1 MQEEA
6 AQAGAALACGAHGG
20 KENGTRRKV
29 EIGGRRDEGAIV
41 PTEFEDRPAE
51 SFGDPRRD
59 SAPHPRRPRRAD
71 ERHEQIP
78 GECLPKLGPAKD
90 DRRKPRWNPFKAFC
104 RAIEQCLARK
114 GAKRRFFGGLPNQ
127 RVAAYEGNRR
137 VPRPHRDRKIKGADD
152 AYDAERVPRLHH
164 PVARPLA
171 CDGAA
176 VKLTRETGREA
187 ADVDHFLDLAKTLL
201 QNLAGL
207 NCDEAA
213 QRGFPDAQ
221 FFGKKSDE
229 FAPLRRRDCTP
240 NLKRR
245 IRGMDRAINIRLGVQ
260 LDLCD
265 RRAID
270 GRADDK
276 AALVPGGFCNAELP
290 HEVLDIGAAWRERGV
305 MARHGKT
312 RSAYLCHMTFRAFSR
327 EVDTGSRG
335 GGAPIEI
342 GPVRFRHF

>member
-1 MQEEA
+1 LIVKTFVQEEA

-41 PTEFEDRPAE
+41 PTEFEDRLRGATARPIRVDPVALRSGTSGFPA
-51 SFGDPRRD
+51 
-59 SAPHPRRPRRAD
+59 SA
-71 ERHEQIP
+71 
-78 GECLPKLGPAKD
+78 CPKLGPAKD